1 MPKYI
6 ELSAQTDISLSEL
19 FGVKKEEPRKEPGKE
34 PDKNKEER

>member
-19 FGVKKEEPRKEPGKE
+19 FGVKKEEPEKE